1 MLIIKK
7 DSEVM
12 TNYVAANP
20 VPAGENFG
28 VFHDKDWQPAVFALG
43 EDGILSLIITVGRE
57 PTKINFTKASG
68 LFSEDVKVQAF
79 AVLQAPDSSLDICI
93 ATEASDTT
101 SNFYLLHHITL
112 DEIPGTMPSAKVI
125 QGVFPTVH
133 HIFMAL
139 PLVMVAFKRPDR
151 LTSTEDLNYVKFV
164 DKQATLVKSWSLPV
178 NPKKIYN
185 IALITCPLGDGV
197 MVLYE
202 GFTGGMFLVFKVL
215 DGGEDDDGD
224 DFAVQVPCPKG
235 ATCLASFLDPAKK
248 WTVVLVGGEVITAL
262 TYKEYRSPHAGPGA
276 VIDELRKI
284 SDLKDLHLSQTGE
297 NLRLWYTTAAD
308 AVYYYTTTTTDLSKG
323 VVIPLLAKGLGG
335 RISSLLSSRPA
346 DGDRKLLVS
355 SLLSVDEH
363 GNLSLLQ
370 QDPISQAWQQ
380 YPFWHASVE
389 TVTPV
394 TGIMVRLHATVVND
408 GDGDSADLLPGCWL
422 RVSCSGVVRCIINGR
437 HTTLSPTAD
446 WHQTDAKGVLNILLQ
461 TDDATIHKFAVDAYR
476 PAQAPSKPMATA
488 GERNLMDPVLDPSQ
502 KVIPKIEG
510 VQTPAD
516 VQNLKKPDGSPLFA
530 KQLEPEDAKGAAAA
544 FQQLVASAKDLNNK
558 DKDRAQA
565 YHATVFAS
573 ENPSDSPDI
582 LVPFGFW
589 SDVGDVFNGMWHWL
603 GEVADTVWH
612 WTCDLVDGVWKFIV
626 HVGEEIYEIA
636 LTTITSIVKGV
647 MWVLKKIGA
656 VIKDIIEF
664 ISYLFDWTDIL
675 ATTDSVAAGF
685 NAALDYG
692 EELLTGADLDV
703 HKWLENIRTTIQQN
717 LTDLQSNDYEQAR
730 VGTEKKASHQD
741 AAATNDGGDNAD
753 QGDDDEIKAGVTYNW
768 STYCFLYGGGPTN
781 AVLHDETS
789 LVAADSTEDQLVKLW
804 DDVQSEVKIIM
815 RTLTDVAKDL
825 VEFFNPASFSVQD
838 VVNKLE
844 SDLINGM
851 IDALEK
857 LADILFDALK
867 LGIGMIRDLAT
878 KEVDIPVITWLWK
891 NVIARGRP
899 LTLLNFCALLIAIPT
914 TVLYKAKKK
923 CAPPKLHGRLT
934 KSTFAQYVQGQADA
948 SLASDMLGFSRAA
961 GSSVVLVGGEFDM
974 LSLGV
979 DGAFE
984 GLGLEII
991 PIGPIDSLMNVL
1003 DSASLTF
1010 ETVGGFS
1017 TWPVGETPA
1026 AVSGVTTTALSTRDA
1041 IKYAGWVVAGADL
1054 LAGAVVKIVGKK
1066 KKLERPVIKRWK
1078 GTVSAVM
1085 SVPTLCLSLTGNIMD
1100 ASQGSKKDVLIVD
1113 GFIETAASFGATW
1126 GKSVARWNDEFENE
1140 LMYIGLAVYQF
1151 CTLLN
1156 YGLKI
1161 VDFAVEELD

>member
-7 DSEVM
+7 DSE
-12 TNYVAANP
+12 
-20 VPAGENFG
+20 
-28 VFHDKDWQPAVFALG
+28 DWQPAVFALG

-125 QGVFPTVH
+125 QGVFPTVR
-133 HIFMAL
+133 HIFMGHKSGDSQQAL

-262 TYKEYRSPHAGPGA
+262 TYKEYRSPHGGPGA
-276 VIDELRKI
+276 VIDELKKI

-297 NLRLWYTTAAD
+297 KPPSLVHHSGRR
-308 AVYYYTTTTTDLSKG
+308 
-323 VVIPLLAKGLGG
+323 GG

-446 WHQTDAKGVLNILLQ
+446 WHQTDAKGALNILLQ

-502 KVIPKIEG
+502 KVLPKIEG

-589 SDVGDVFNGMWHWL
+589 SDVGDAFNGMWHWL

-626 HVGEEIYEIA
+626 HIGEEIYEIA

-741 AAATNDGGDNAD
+741 AAATNDGGDNTD

-1041 IKYAGWVVAGADL
+1041 IKYAGWVLAGADL

-1161 VDFAVEELD
+1161 ADFAIEKLD

>member
-12 TNYVAANP
+12 INYVAANP

-28 VFHDKDWQPAVFALG
+28 VFHDKEWQPAVFALG

-57 PTKINFTKASG
+57 PTKIDFARASG
-68 LFSEDVKVQAF
+68 LFSQDVKVQAF

-125 QGVFPTVH
+125 QGFFPTVH

-164 DKQATLVKSWSLPV
+164 NKDAILVRSWSLPV
-178 NPKKIYN
+178 DSKKIYD
-185 IALITCPLGDGV
+185 ITLVTCPLGDGV

-202 GFTGGMFLVFKVL
+202 GFTGHMYLVFKVL
-215 DGGEDDDGD
+215 DGGDDDDGD
-224 DFAVQVPCPKG
+224 DFAVQVPCPNG

-248 WTVVLVGGEVITAL
+248 WTVVLVGGEEITAL
-262 TYKEYRSPHAGPGA
+262 TYKEYRSPQGGPGT
-276 VIDELRKI
+276 VIDELKKI
-284 SDLKDLHLSQTGE
+284 TGLKDLHLSQTGE
-297 NLRLWYTTAAD
+297 DLRLWYTTAAD
-308 AVYYYTTTTTDLSKG
+308 AVYYYTTTTTALSEG

-346 DGDRKLLVS
+346 DGDSRLLVS
-355 SLLSVDEH
+355 SLLPVDEH

-394 TGIMVRLHATVVND
+394 TGLMVRLHATVVND
-408 GDGDSADLLPGCWL
+408 DDGDSADLLPGCWL

-437 HTTLSPTAD
+437 YTTLSPTAE

-461 TDDATIHKFAVDAYR
+461 TDDATIHQFAVDAYR

-488 GERNLMDPVLDPSQ
+488 AERNLTDPVLDPSQ
-502 KVIPKIEG
+502 KVLPKIES
-510 VQTPAD
+510 VKTPED

-530 KQLEPEDAKGAAAA
+530 KQLDPEDAKGAVTA
-544 FQQLVASAKDLNNK
+544 FKQLVASAKDLKNK
-558 DKDRAQA
+558 DKDRLQA
-565 YHATVFAS
+565 YHAAVVSPESPNA
-573 ENPSDSPDI
+573 SPDI

-589 SDVGDVFNGMWHWL
+589 SDVGDAFNGMWNWL
-603 GEVADTVWH
+603 CDVADTVWH

-626 HVGEEIYEIA
+626 RIGEEIYEIA

-647 MWVLKKIGA
+647 IWVFKKIGA
-656 VIKDIIEF
+656 LIKDIIEF
-664 ISYLFDWTDIL
+664 ISYLFEWTDIL
-675 ATTDSVAAGF
+675 ATTDS
-685 NAALDYG
+685 
-692 EELLTGADLDV
+692 
-703 HKWLENIRTTIQQN
+703 WLENVRTTILQN
-717 LTDLQSNDYEQAR
+717 LTDLLSNDYNQAR
-730 VGTEKKASHQD
+730 VGTEKMASHQD
-741 AAATNDGGDNAD
+741 AAATNDGGGNAD

-768 STYCFLYGGGPTN
+768 STYCFTYGGGPTN
-781 AVLHDETS
+781 AVLHDDTT
-789 LVAADSTEDQLVKLW
+789 LVAADSTQDQLVKLW
-804 DDVQSEVKIIM
+804 DDVQDEVKILM
-815 RTLTDVAKDL
+815 KTLMNVAKDL
-825 VEFFNPASFSVQD
+825 VEFFNPANISVRD

-867 LGIGMIRDLAT
+867 LGIDLIRDLAT
-878 KEVDIPVITWLWK
+878 NEVDIPVVTWLWK

-923 CAPPKLHGRLT
+923 LAPPKLHGRLT
-934 KSTFAQYVQGQADA
+934 KSTFAQYVQGQGDP
-948 SLASDMLGFSRAA
+948 SLASDIMGFSRAA

-979 DGAFE
+979 DGVFE
-984 GLGLEII
+984 GLGLETI

-1010 ETVGGFS
+1010 QTVGGFS

-1026 AVSGVTTTALSTRDA
+1026 ALSGVPTALDTRDA
-1041 IKYAGWVVAGADL
+1041 IKYAGWVLTGADF
-1054 LAGAVVKIVGKK
+1054 LAGTVVKIVGKK
-1066 KKLERPVIKRWK
+1066 KELERPVIKRWK
-1078 GTVSAVM
+1078 GTVSAVL
-1085 SVPTLCLSLTGNIMD
+1085 SIPSLCLSLTGDIMD
-1100 ASQGSKKDVLIVD
+1100 ASQDSKKEVLIVD

-1126 GKSVARWNDEFENE
+1126 GKSVARWNDELENE

-1151 CTLLN
+1151 CTLVN
-1156 YGLKI
+1156 YGLKM
-1161 VDFAVEELD
+1161 VDFVVEELD